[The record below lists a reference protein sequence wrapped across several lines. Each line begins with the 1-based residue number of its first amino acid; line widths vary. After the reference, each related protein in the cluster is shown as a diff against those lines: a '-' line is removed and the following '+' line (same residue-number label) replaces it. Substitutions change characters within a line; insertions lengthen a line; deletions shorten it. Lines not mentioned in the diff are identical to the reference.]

1 MSKRSGWNL
10 PKSLMYLLLALV
22 VVVSLFPFY
31 VSLVH
36 SLEPAAYVET
46 SGAPAIWPEQF
57 WFQNFA
63 LAWEKGQ
70 FTRAMW
76 NTVLVAVATTALKML
91 GASMAGYAFAKR
103 QFRGKNLAFG
113 VLMAT
118 IMIPGEV
125 TMVPFYLMMRNFGWV
140 NTYLPL
146 IVPAVGDVFAIFLFK
161 QFMETIPNTLI
172 DAARID
178 GCTEWQTFW
187 RIVLPTAKPA
197 LATMAIFGFQAA
209 YNDFMGPLIYLN
221 DEKLYTIQ
229 LQLRMFDRFY
239 SSNYDQIL
247 GSAAN
252 LLATLPAIIVFV
264 TFQRYFIEGIALSGL
279 KN

>member
-1 MSKRSGWNL
+1 MSKRL
-10 PKSLMYLLLALV
+10 PRLVIYLLLALAV
-22 VVVSLFPFY
+22 LVSLFPFY

-36 SLEPAAYVET
+36 ALEPANYVET
-46 SGAPAIWPEQF
+46 SGAPALWPEQF
-57 WFQNFA
+57 WFHNFV
-63 LAWEKGQ
+63 LAWVKGR
-70 FTRAMW
+70 FSRAMV
-76 NTVLVAVATTALKML
+76 NTLFIAISSSALKIL

-103 QFRGKNLAFG
+103 QFRGKAVLFAL
-113 VLMAT
+113 LMAT

-125 TMVPFYLMMRNFGWV
+125 TMVPFYLMMRKFGWV

-146 IVPAVGDVFAIFLFK
+146 IVPAVGDVFAVFLFK
-161 QFMETIPNTLI
+161 QFMETVPDALL

-178 GCTEWQTFW
+178 GCTEWQTF
-187 RIVLPTAKPA
+187 RKIVLPTAKPA

-221 DEKLYTIQ
+221 SEKLFTIQ
-229 LQLRMFDRFY
+229 LQLRTFDRFY
-239 SSNYDQIL
+239 NSNYDQIL

-252 LLATLPAIIVFV
+252 LIAVLPMVAVFIL
-264 TFQRYFIEGIALSGL
+264 FQRYFVEGITLSGL